1 MTQGYFAMRIDGRGL
16 IINKAE
22 NEKANGT
29 MNSEHRISTD
39 DLMQL
44 LMKDRSL
51 QSFMNSNEGE
61 FGMQPFCEYITMLQK
76 DKGEAAERIILR
88 GHIEKSYGHQI
99 FRGARKPSRD
109 TCIQLAF
116 GFEMDVEQ
124 AQRLLRAAGKSML
137 YPRVLRDA
145 AIIYSLHNG
154 ISLSDTQIVL
164 ENLGLPIIGGASTN
178 DGHR

>member
-1 MTQGYFAMRIDGRGL
+1 MET
-16 IINKAE
+16 
-22 NEKANGT
+22 
-29 MNSEHRISTD
+29 SEHRLSTD

-51 QSFMNSNEGE
+51 QSFMSSNADEL
-61 FGMQPFCEYITMLQK
+61 GMQPFCEYITMLK
-76 DKGEAAERIILR
+76 NEKGESAEKIILR

-99 FRGARKPSRD
+99 FKGTRKPSRD

-124 AQRLLRAAGKSML
+124 TQRLLRAAGKSML
-137 YPRVLRDA
+137 YPRVMRDA
-145 AIIYSLHNG
+145 AIIYSLHNN
-154 ISLSDTQIVL
+154 ISMSDTQIVL
-164 ENLGLPIIGGASTN
+164 EKLGLPVIGGAVRH